1 MSRYEGAPPLF
12 AGGASAHRNLH
23 YIDRCTTRY
32 NDLPGGGPRAG
43 HCIRHMRSDIY
54 VAGVG
59 MTQFGRHLDRSLQS
73 LGQEALNAMLHDAGA
88 GVADIG
94 QVFYSGVT
102 QGPLQ
107 GQSAVPGQVLMNK
120 LGIRGVPMWNI
131 ENACASG
138 TSAFQLAVQ
147 TLRAGGCD
155 VALAIGAEKM
165 NIEDKQRAI
174 AMFEG
179 GWDVASA
186 RENEARLL
194 ALGEGVEIPPG
205 SESARPYS
213 RFMAIYASM
222 CRFWMKTFGT
232 TQRQIAAVS
241 SKNHM
246 HSTNNPLSQ
255 YRQSFTV
262 EEVLAAPPITFPL
275 TLPMCAPI
283 TDGAA
288 AVLVCNEAGLA
299 RLNGD
304 RRRAIKVAATAI
316 ATPIPREPD
325 EFQKAVCRRT
335 AQLAYEQ
342 AGLGPDDVSVVEVHD
357 ATAMGEIMAVEYLG
371 LTPLGGAGPAAAAGE
386 LSIGGRVPVNT
397 SGGLESKGH
406 PIGATGLGQIHELI
420 TQLRGEAGPR
430 QVTGAKVAL
439 QENGGGSLG
448 IEEAVVTVNL
458 FTR

>member
-1 MSRYEGAPPLF
+1 MS
-12 AGGASAHRNLH
+12 SNV
-23 YIDRCTTRY
+23 YI
-32 NDLPGGGPRAG
+32 
-43 HCIRHMRSDIY
+43 S
-54 VAGVG
+54 GVG
-59 MTQFGRHLDRSLQS
+59 MTQFGRHFERSLQS
-73 LGQEALNAMLHDAGA
+73 LGQEALDAVLRDAGA
-88 GVADIG
+88 SVADIG

-107 GQSAVPGQVLMNK
+107 GQNAVPGQVLMHK
-120 LGIRGVPMWNI
+120 LGLSGMPMWNI

-147 TLRAGGCD
+147 ALRSGVCD

-165 NIEDKQRAI
+165 NIEDKKRAL

-179 GWDVASA
+179 GWDVTTA

-194 ALGEGVEIPPG
+194 ALGEGIEIPPG
-205 SESARPYS
+205 SESTRPYS

-246 HSTNNPLSQ
+246 HSVHNPLSQ
-255 YRQSFTV
+255 YRQAFSID
-262 EEVLAAPPITFPL
+262 EVLAAPPITFPL

-288 AVLVCNEAGLA
+288 AVIVCNEAGLT
-299 RLNGD
+299 RLNGE

-316 ATPIPREPD
+316 ATPIPREPND
-325 EFQKAVCRRT
+325 FQQAVCRR
-335 AQLAYEQ
+335 AARIAYGQ
-342 AGLGPDDVSVVEVHD
+342 AGLGPEDVSVVEVHD

-371 LTPLGGAGPAAAAGE
+371 LTPLGGAGPAAEAGE
-386 LSIGGRVPVNT
+386 LSVGGRIPVNT
-397 SGGLESKGH
+397 SGGLECKGH

-420 TQLRGEAGPR
+420 TQLRGEAGSR
-430 QVTGAKVAL
+430 QVAGAKVAL
-439 QENGGGSLG
+439 QENGGGALG